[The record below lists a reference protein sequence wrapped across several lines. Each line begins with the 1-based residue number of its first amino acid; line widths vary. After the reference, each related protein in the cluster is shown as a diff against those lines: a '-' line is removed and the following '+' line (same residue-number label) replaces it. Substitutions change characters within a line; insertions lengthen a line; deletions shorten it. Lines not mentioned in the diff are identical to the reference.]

1 MDILLFMFARLLTK
15 TFWLLVAVTF
25 VGVIMMAARTSYRD
39 SIFKAAAE
47 TVGKRYGN
55 FIR

>member
-1 MDILLFMFARLLTK
+1 MDILLFMLARLLTK
-15 TFWLLVAVTF
+15 TFWLLVVVTF
-25 VGVIMMAARTSYRD
+25 VGVIMMAARSSYRD